1 MRNVSFAQMNLL
13 DIGLRE
19 QALISCSVTE
29 CFITQRM
36 RTEHLR
42 IYASF

>member
-19 QALISCSVTE
+19 QAFDLVFSKE
-29 CFITQRM
+29 CFTTQRM